1 MNSLSSTPSAAPD
14 ATASAAAPSS
24 APAAAAV
31 AAQAP
36 AASHRKHAW
45 LADYSMPLLYIALF
59 TVLSLTVENFF
70 SAGNVVGL
78 MLSVAQIGM
87 VACTMMLCLASRDFD
102 LSVGSTIAFSGVLG
116 AMLLERTGS
125 VVIAVGGGLLA
136 GALIGAGNGV
146 LIAYLRIN
154 ALIATL
160 ATMLMVRGLAFIAS
174 QGQAVGIAN
183 DAFISFGD
191 ARVFGLPLPVLVVAA
206 CFAIFG
212 VLLNHTVFG
221 RNTLAVGG
229 NPEAARLA
237 GVKVEQL
244 RVWIFLLQGLVTA
257 IAGLILASRITS
269 GQPNAAQGF
278 ELDVISACVLGGV
291 SLQGG
296 KARIIGVLVGVLIM
310 GTVENVMNLMNV
322 DAFYQ
327 YLVRGLILLAAVL
340 LDQLKTRGAGGHRD

>member
-1 MNSLSSTPSAAPD
+1 MSTIPVTSFP
-14 ATASAAAPSS
+14 
-24 APAAAAV
+24 APAAGRNRALLV
-31 AAQAP
+31 E
-36 AASHRKHAW
+36 
-45 LADYSMPLLYIALF
+45 YSMPLAYAVLF
-59 TVLSLTVENFF
+59 AVLAATVDNFF
-70 SAGNVVGL
+70 SVANIVGL

-102 LSVGSTIAFSGVLG
+102 LSVGSTIAFAGVLG
-116 AMLLERTGS
+116 AIVLERTGS
-125 VVIAVGGGLLA
+125 VALAVGAGLGS

-146 LIAYLRIN
+146 LIAYLRVN

-174 QGQAVGIAN
+174 QGQAVGISS

-191 ARVFGLPLPVLVVAA
+191 ERIAGIPLPVLVAGL
-206 CFAIFG
+206 CFLVFG

-221 RNTLAVGG
+221 RNTLAIGG

-237 GVKVEQL
+237 GVKVEKL
-244 RVWIFLLQGLVTA
+244 RVWIFLLQGLVTGL
-257 IAGLILASRITS
+257 AGLILASRITS

-296 KARIIGVLVGVLIM
+296 KARIFGVLIGVLIM

-327 YLVRGLILLAAVL
+327 YLMRGVILLVAVL
-340 LDQLKTRGAGGHRD
+340 LDQLKARSERH

>member
-1 MNSLSSTPSAAPD
+1 MSTIAHP
-14 ATASAAAPSS
+14 
-24 APAAAAV
+24 
-31 AAQAP
+31 
-36 AASHRKHAW
+36 SHRSTW
-45 LADYSMPLLYIALF
+45 LADYSMPLLYVVLF
-59 TVLSLTVENFF
+59 GVLAASVDNFF
-70 SAGNVVGL
+70 STVNIVGL

-87 VACTMMLCLASRDFD
+87 VACTMMFCLASRDFD
-102 LSVGSTIAFSGVLG
+102 LSVGSTIAFAGVLG
-116 AMLLERTGS
+116 AMILERTDS
-125 VVIAVGGGLLA
+125 VTLAVGGGLAA

-146 LIAYLRIN
+146 LIAYLRVN

-183 DAFISFGD
+183 DAFIEFGD
-191 ARVFGLPLPVLVVAA
+191 ARLAGIPMPVIVVAL
-206 CFAIFG
+206 CFLVFG

-221 RNTLAVGG
+221 RNTLAIGG
-229 NPEAARLA
+229 NAEAARLA
-237 GVKVEQL
+237 GVRVERL
-244 RVWIFLLQGLVTA
+244 RLWIFLLQGVVTA
-257 IAGLILASRITS
+257 LAGLILASRITS

-296 KARIIGVLVGVLIM
+296 KARIVGVLVGVLIM

-327 YLVRGLILLAAVL
+327 YLVRGVILLVAVL
-340 LDQLKTRGAGGHRD
+340 LDQLKTRGSHGR

>member
-1 MNSLSSTPSAAPD
+1 MSTIPVTSFP
-14 ATASAAAPSS
+14 
-24 APAAAAV
+24 
-31 AAQAP
+31 AQA
-36 AASHRKHAW
+36 AGSQRK
-45 LADYSMPLLYIALF
+45 LLIEYSMPLAY
-59 TVLSLTVENFF
+59 VLLVAVLAVTVENFF
-70 SAGNVVGL
+70 SVANVVGL

-102 LSVGSTIAFSGVLG
+102 LSVGSTIAFAGVLG
-116 AMLLERTGS
+116 AIVLERTGS
-125 VVIAVGGGLLA
+125 VPLSVLAGLGS

-146 LIAYLRIN
+146 LIAYLRVN

-174 QGQAVGIAN
+174 HGQAVGINN
-183 DAFISFGD
+183 DAFIDFGD
-191 ARVFGLPLPVLVVAA
+191 ARLFGMPMPVWVCGA
-206 CFAIFG
+206 CFLVFG

-221 RNTLAVGG
+221 RNTLAIGG

-237 GVKVEQL
+237 GVKVEKL
-244 RVWIFLLQGLVTA
+244 RVWIFLLQGLVTGL
-257 IAGLILASRITS
+257 AGLILASRITS

-296 KARIIGVLVGVLIM
+296 KARIFGVLIGVLIM
-310 GTVENVMNLMNV
+310 GTVENVMNLLDV

-327 YLVRGLILLAAVL
+327 YLMRGVILLAAVL
-340 LDQLKTRGAGGHRD
+340 LDQLKTRGEKRH

>member
-1 MNSLSSTPSAAPD
+1 MNT
-14 ATASAAAPSS
+14 ATTTSPASAMTTNRTRALLKEHSMTLGYGLLFIVL
-24 APAAAAV
+24 AV
-31 AAQAP
+31 
-36 AASHRKHAW
+36 
-45 LADYSMPLLYIALF
+45 
-59 TVLSLTVENFF
+59 TVENFF
-70 SAGNVVGL
+70 SAANIVGL

-102 LSVGSTIAFSGVLG
+102 LSVGSTIAFAGVLG
-116 AMLLERTGS
+116 AIILERTGS
-125 VVIAVGGGLLA
+125 TGLAIAGGLAA

-146 LIAYLRIN
+146 LIAYLRVN

-160 ATMLMVRGLAFIAS
+160 ATMLMVRGLAFIVS
-174 QGQAVGIAN
+174 QGQAVGIA
-183 DAFISFGD
+183 DEGFISFGD
-191 ARVFGLPLPVLVVAA
+191 TLVFGLPLPVWLTAA
-206 CFAIFG
+206 CFLVFG

-221 RNTLAVGG
+221 RNTLAIGG

-237 GVKVEQL
+237 GVRVERL

-257 IAGLILASRITS
+257 MAGLVLSSRITS
-269 GQPNAAQGF
+269 GQPNAATGF

-296 KARIIGVLVGVLIM
+296 RARIFGVVIGVLIM

-327 YLVRGLILLAAVL
+327 YLMRGIILLAAVL
-340 LDQLKTRGAGGHRD
+340 LDQLKTRGERHA

>member
-1 MNSLSSTPSAAPD
+1 
-14 ATASAAAPSS
+14 
-24 APAAAAV
+24 
-31 AAQAP
+31 
-36 AASHRKHAW
+36 
-45 LADYSMPLLYIALF
+45 
-59 TVLSLTVENFF
+59 
-70 SAGNVVGL
+70 

-116 AMLLERTGS
+116 AIVLERTGS
-125 VVIAVGGGLLA
+125 VTLAVVAGLGS

-146 LIAYLRIN
+146 LIAYLRVN

-174 QGQAVGIAN
+174 QGQAVGISN

-191 ARVFGLPLPVLVVAA
+191 ERIAGLPLPILVAGV
-206 CFAIFG
+206 CFLVFG

-221 RNTLAVGG
+221 RNTLAIGG

-237 GVKVEQL
+237 GVKVEKL
-244 RVWIFLLQGLVTA
+244 RVWIFLLQGLVTGL
-257 IAGLILASRITS
+257 AGLILASRITS

-296 KARIIGVLVGVLIM
+296 KARIFGVLIGVLIM

-327 YLVRGLILLAAVL
+327 YLMRGVILLAAVL
-340 LDQLKTRGAGGHRD
+340 LDQLKARGERR